1 MVRADGLG
9 DQRCVLVVIQVCL
22 FVALAS
28 ELLRRSAGLAH
39 LELTRSPTSRS
50 TTHTPPTHET
60 HTQPRPRPAPAARPL
75 LAACTRAPV
84 QGTWRTCVLIAARA
98 LATPQTLRLPLDASL
113 LYVPLTSHPY
123 AAPSALSTRFT
134 ILPHTHDLK
143 PTQPLS
149 PTPL

>member
-84 QGTWRTCVLIAARA
+84 QGTWRTCVLIAALA

-113 LYVPLTSHPY
+113 LHVPLTSHPY
-123 AAPSALSTRFT
+123 AAPPAPSTRFK
-134 ILPHTHDLK
+134 ILPHNHDLR
-143 PTQPLS
+143 PPQPLS